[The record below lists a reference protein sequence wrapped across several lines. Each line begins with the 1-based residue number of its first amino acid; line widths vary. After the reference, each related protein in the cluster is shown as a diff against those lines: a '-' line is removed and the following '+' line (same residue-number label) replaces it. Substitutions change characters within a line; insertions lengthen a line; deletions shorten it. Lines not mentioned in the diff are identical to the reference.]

1 MRPVHEFKANFSQ
14 LVKPE
19 SMTDT
24 GLPNVA
30 ADVSLHEADSSAR
43 NVCFVWEDGRKAFF
57 NYAYL
62 VTVDLT
68 VQDGL
73 NVLLLSFGAHTV
85 IVKGHGLGS
94 LFDLLM
100 EHAPKI
106 IMVVNPRYIT
116 RSDSHDAVV
125 VEILVKSD

>member
-1 MRPVHEFKANFSQ
+1 MRPVHEFKTNFSQ
-14 LVKPE
+14 PVKPE
-19 SMTDT
+19 SVTDT
-24 GLPNVA
+24 GLPDVP
-30 ADVSLHEADSSAR
+30 ADVSLHETDSSAR

-106 IMVVNPRYIT
+106 IMVVNPRYVT
-116 RSDSHDAVV
+116 QTDAQDAVV
-125 VEILVKSD
+125 VEILVKSE